1 MSDVEE
7 TWGQLFAGSNTTF
20 RPADLILFTGTT
32 QTGCGQGSAATGP
45 FYCPADSKIYLD
57 MSFFQE
63 LEQRFGAPGDFAQ
76 AYVIAHEYGHHI
88 QNLLGINAQVQQ
100 QSQQDPG
107 RANDLSVR
115 LELQADC
122 LAGVWGHSLT
132 SDELGPGRGRRSAH
146 GSGGDRGRPH
156 PAVHD
161 GSHRPGDLDP
171 RLLGTAGAVVP
182 DGFDSGDPNDC
193 DTFNTDI

>member
-1 MSDVEE
+1 MNDVVSDVEE

-32 QTGCGQGSAATGP
+32 QTACGQGSAATGP

-57 MSFFQE
+57 MSFFKE

-100 QSQQDPG
+100 QSQQDPS

-115 LELQADC
+115 A
-122 LAGVWGHSLT
+122 
-132 SDELGPGRGRRSAH
+132 
-146 GSGGDRGRPH
+146 
-156 PAVHD
+156 
-161 GSHRPGDLDP
+161 
-171 RLLGTAGAVVP
+171 GTAGRLPRRRVGSLA
-182 DGFDSGDPNDC
+182 
-193 DTFNTDI
+193 